1 HLMGQKGRPVM
12 ITVRPAAD
20 RGHTKLDWLD
30 SWHSFSFGDYYDPAN
45 TQFRSL
51 RVLNDDR
58 VAPGG
63 GFGMHPH
70 RDFEILSYVVSGALE
85 HKDSLGTGSVV
96 RAGEV
101 QRITAG
107 TGVLHSEFN
116 PSATEPVHFLQ
127 IWLTPERR
135 GLKPGYEQKEFPE
148 ADRRGRLR
156 LVASRDGRDESV
168 TIHQDADVYATLLQA
183 GETVTHELRPG
194 RFAQLQV
201 ARGAVTI
208 NGKLLAAGDGGYVSD
223 EAIVKLAATEP
234 TELLL
239 FDLA

>member
-1 HLMGQKGRPVM
+1 M
-12 ITVRPAAD
+12 INVRPAAD
-20 RGHTKLDWLD
+20 RGHTQLEWLD
-30 SWHSFSFGDYYDPAN
+30 SWHSFSFGDYFDPDN

-85 HKDSLGTGSVV
+85 HKDSLGTGAVV
-96 RAGEV
+96 RPGEV

-116 PSATEPVHFLQ
+116 PSTTEPVHFLQ

-135 GLKPGYEQKEFPE
+135 ALKPGYEQKTFPD

-156 LVASRDGRDESV
+156 LVASRDGRDGSV
-168 TIHQDADVYATLLQA
+168 TIHQDADVYATLLEP
-183 GETVTHELRPG
+183 GESLTHSVRPG
-194 RFAQLQV
+194 RSVQV
-201 ARGAVTI
+201 QIARGAVTL
-208 NGKLLAAGDGGYVSD
+208 NEKPLTAGDGAFVSD
-223 EAIVKLAATEP
+223 EAAVKLIASEP
-234 TELLL
+234 AELLL